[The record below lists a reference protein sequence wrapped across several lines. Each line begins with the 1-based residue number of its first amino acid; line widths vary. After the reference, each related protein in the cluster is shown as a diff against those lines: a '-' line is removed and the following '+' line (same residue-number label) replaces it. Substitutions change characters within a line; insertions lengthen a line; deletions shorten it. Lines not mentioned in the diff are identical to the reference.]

1 MNKGLWYQCMSAS
14 DAVGLFSVTQV
25 RDFLEMR
32 HPIAGKKHRADVV
45 ADDDVPDIET
55 PNGQRLI

>member
-1 MNKGLWYQCMSAS
+1 MSAS

-45 ADDDVPDIET
+45 AEDVVPDIET